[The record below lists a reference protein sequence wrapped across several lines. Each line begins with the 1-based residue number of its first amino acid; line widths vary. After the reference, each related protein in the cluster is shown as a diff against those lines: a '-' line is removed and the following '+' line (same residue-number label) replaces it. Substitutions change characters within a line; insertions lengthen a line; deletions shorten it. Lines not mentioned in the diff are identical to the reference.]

1 MFMNTILILSIF
13 TIGFLAVWKIRKQKT
28 SKQHVE
34 IAEAEPIEIVE
45 PEIIEK
51 PARKKSK
58 KIEDTAT
65 PQKRGRKKK
74 VQN

>member
-1 MFMNTILILSIF
+1 MNTILILSIF
-13 TIGFLAVWKIRKQKT
+13 AIGFLAVWKIRKQKP

-34 IAEAEPIEIVE
+34 IVEAESIEIAKLEV
-45 PEIIEK
+45 IEK

-58 KIEDTAT
+58 KIEDTST